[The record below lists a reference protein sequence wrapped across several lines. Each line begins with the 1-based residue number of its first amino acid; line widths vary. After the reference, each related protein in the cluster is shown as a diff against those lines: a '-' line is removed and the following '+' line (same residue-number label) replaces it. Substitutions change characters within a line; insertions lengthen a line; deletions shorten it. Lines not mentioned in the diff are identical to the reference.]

1 MDIKHLENKER
12 NKKKKKKKKMLV
24 GFAKD
29 QELTTILRK
38 DFATG
43 KFIKKFKNKTRK
55 SVVKKCVKKLS

>member
-1 MDIKHLENKER
+1 M
-12 NKKKKKKKKMLV
+12 KKKKKKKKMLV

-55 SVVKKCVKKLS
+55 SVVKKCVKKLL

>member
-1 MDIKHLENKER
+1 MDIKHLEKKER
-12 NKKKKKKKKMLV
+12 NEKKKKKKMLV

-55 SVVKKCVKKLS
+55 SVVKKCVKKLL

>member
-1 MDIKHLENKER
+1 MDIKHLEKKER
-12 NKKKKKKKKMLV
+12 NEKKKKKKKMLV

-43 KFIKKFKNKTRK
+43 KFIKKFKN
-55 SVVKKCVKKLS
+55 